1 MSIKDKI
8 QREITPLSPEDSFL
22 VFDRVKDDFDF
33 PVHFHPEYELNFI
46 SNAKGVKRIV
56 GDSSEE
62 IDDLE
67 LVLIGPN
74 IHHAWFLH
82 NCTSKKIHEVTIQF
96 HDKLLTNDLLSRKI
110 MRPIRDMFK
119 RASHGILFSTKT
131 TKELQDRITKVS
143 KLDSIDYFL
152 ELISLLYDLSISRN
166 QRLLS
171 TSTVERESFENS
183 DKIKAIYDFVQEN
196 YHKKITLNEAAD
208 LVNMSKVSFNRFI
221 KKRTGK
227 TFIDYVNDVRIG
239 YAAIWLLE
247 KDLSISE
254 IAYSSGFNNT
264 ANFNRMFKKLKNC
277 TPSQY
282 RSEFSGI
289 KRIL

>member
-1 MSIKDKI
+1 MSIEDKI
-8 QREITPLSPEDSFL
+8 HREITPLSSEDSFL

-33 PVHFHPEYELNFI
+33 PIHFHPEYELNFI

-56 GDSSEE
+56 GDSAEE

-67 LVLIGPN
+67 LVLVGPN
-74 IHHAWFLH
+74 IQHAWLLH
-82 NCTSKKIHEVTIQF
+82 NCTSKEIHEITIQF
-96 HDKLLTNDLLSRKI
+96 HDNLLTNDLLSRKI

-119 RASHGILFSTKT
+119 RASHGILFSKKT
-131 TKELQDRITKVS
+131 TKEIQERITRVS

-166 QRLLS
+166 QKLLS
-171 TSTVERESFENS
+171 TSTVVRESFENS
-183 DKIKAIYDFVQEN
+183 DKIKTIYDFVQEN
-196 YHKKITLNEAAD
+196 FSKKITLDEASN

-247 KDLSISE
+247 KDMSISE
-254 IAYSSGFNNT
+254 IAYSCGFNNT

-282 RSEFSGI
+282 KSEFSGI